1 RGERRDHGR
10 ARRPCGRGRL
20 RVDDRP
26 SEGADPARALAE
38 QGLDHRDP
46 EARVDDQP
54 CIADPGGGLRRRE
67 RGDGRHGCGDAVG
80 GDGDRPL
87 SGTGC
92 RDDGGA
98 VHRRREA
105 RDVPPRGELPP
116 RGRVQA
122 RRRGDRDGGD
132 VRRESSEGQ
141 GHHRVDGVW
150 LDDAMDVA
158 GSFGHSD
165 LRVHPSRDDEAA
177 SHAVPRRL
185 SGLVRRHG
193 DQRLGH
199 PRTSLRQSPLE
210 RCTRAG
216 RSRHIH
222 SRRAAGRFRRYEYDA
237 DLDRALSVKEAA
249 ETSSSDVAALLRP
262 GRPVRGGHRKA
273 LVLPGAGARGAYQV
287 GVLKAIAH
295 ILPKPS
301 ENPFS
306 IIAGTSAGAINAAV
320 LASRAGHFEQAV
332 SEMERVWANF
342 AANHVYRTDNWTML
356 KASLHWLA
364 ALVFGGLGVGN
375 PKSLLDNAPLRELLM
390 RRIPR
395 GAITRSIERGYVDAL
410 AITASAYTSARSV
423 TFYQTKLQVEPWER
437 VRRVGLP
444 AKISVDHLLA
454 SAAVP
459 FVFPPV
465 RLGGEYFGDGSM

>member
-1 RGERRDHGR
+1 
-10 ARRPCGRGRL
+10 
-20 RVDDRP
+20 
-26 SEGADPARALAE
+26 
-38 QGLDHRDP
+38 
-46 EARVDDQP
+46 
-54 CIADPGGGLRRRE
+54 
-67 RGDGRHGCGDAVG
+67 
-80 GDGDRPL
+80 
-87 SGTGC
+87 
-92 RDDGGA
+92 
-98 VHRRREA
+98 
-105 RDVPPRGELPP
+105 
-116 RGRVQA
+116 
-122 RRRGDRDGGD
+122 
-132 VRRESSEGQ
+132 
-141 GHHRVDGVW
+141 
-150 LDDAMDVA
+150 M
-158 GSFGHSD
+158 
-165 LRVHPSRDDEAA
+165 
-177 SHAVPRRL
+177 
-185 SGLVRRHG
+185 
-193 DQRLGH
+193 
-199 PRTSLRQSPLE
+199 
-210 RCTRAG
+210 
-216 RSRHIH
+216 
-222 SRRAAGRFRRYEYDA
+222 
-237 DLDRALSVKEAA
+237 KEAA

-465 RLGGEYFGDGSM
+465 RLGGEYFGDGSMRQPAPLSAAIHLGADRLLVIGIRDEQPEPEPDPDVEPEFPTLGHLAGYMLDTLFMDGLFADLERLTRINLILSELGTDHLHSPVHALRPIDALIVVPKEDLRQVATHYVRELPRAVRMLLQGVGAYGRAGMQLTSYLLFESGFTRELIAMGYRDAMAMKDDLTAFLLDEPVERLDAPQYLKERLEH